1 MRVQVSPGAFSQCVG
16 IWNTRL
22 IQNQL
27 LNKKRASSNL
37 VTAIYVHMAELA
49 DAHDLGSCAERRE
62 SSSLSMDTILNS

>member
-62 SSSLSMDTILNS
+62 SSSLSMDTMLNS